1 MGKILV
7 MDHLLQE
14 GGYMRDWN
22 FGKPLIHD
30 IVEKLTDCGIDII
43 NLGYLRDEKPSAHR
57 TVYPSVRRLS
67 KAIGFKKYPIR
78 YAVTIDMEE
87 PIEAAQLDERRNG
100 IVDILC
106 VTLRKERIKQE
117 LKYLK
122 ALFDKGYFLCI
133 TLTGIHQ
140 YTQKELASVI
150 KMLTPLAPFTL
161 CLRDQFAALTSEQT
175 KAYFDTADNL
185 LPNGCALAYCPT
197 TTSIYTSQNIH
208 ALAMRDT
215 KREIWLMTADISRT
229 MDMLPLHTVMDWPET
244 GKRLNRKA
252 VEFLFD
258 SATRFLMDGTCV
270 TIAMYAEQARQFG
283 CDPDYAYYYCRDLSL
298 SLKETKA
305 SYQVARKF
313 ASPLYTK
320 ARAQKALRTY
330 RHNLWKKKLAV
341 IIPTANRPE
350 SIEYYLQTIIEKFDD
365 YGIDFIVYDSS
376 NDEKT
381 KDIVK
386 KYQKKGYGC
395 LKYERF
401 DGEYD
406 GYAIDN
412 KVIEAY
418 KSHCDRYE
426 YLWLMRDGLIINI
439 PMCASTIYEF
449 MVQKY
454 DLIII
459 NDYCRAS
466 NVVAPVTEYTDCSEV
481 FRDQI
486 HQMTALGMSIVS
498 SAFIQKIIKN
508 QPLDK
513 TLNWGMW
520 QPIAFYHYFAKHPA
534 KIVSYIG
541 TLFLPNIV
549 TRKNAFWTRHLLWQW
564 AERWYTMI
572 DRLPVVYN
580 RYKPIAWR
588 IEMSDFHPFW
598 PWYLVSARAYGGL
611 TWKKYFQNKEY
622 LPYVCDTAKW
632 KFIGALLLPSSLCR
646 RMLEKSE
653 DPFSRFMH
661 WIYKG
666 IVKIYHGLRK

>member
-1 MGKILV
+1 MVDAQERKKECKVVGKILV

-14 GGYMRDWN
+14 GGYMRNWN

-30 IVEKLTDCGIDII
+30 IVEKLTDCGVDII
-43 NLGYLRDEKPSAHR
+43 NLGYLRDEKPCAHR

-67 KAIGFKKYPIR
+67 KAIGFKKYPIQ
-78 YAVTIDMEE
+78 YAVSIDMEE
-87 PIEAAQLDERRNG
+87 PIEPAQLDERRNG

-117 LKYLK
+117 LGYLK
-122 ALFDKGYFLCI
+122 ALSNKGYFLCI
-133 TLTGIHQ
+133 TLTGIHL
-140 YTQKELASVI
+140 YTRKELASTI

-161 CLRDQFAALTSEQT
+161 CLRDQFATLTSEQT

-185 LPNGCALAYCPT
+185 LPDGCSLAYCPT

-208 ALAMRDT
+208 ELAMRDT

-229 MDMLPLHTVMDWPET
+229 MDMLPLHTVMDWPEI

-252 VEFLFD
+252 VDFLFD
-258 SATRFLMDGTCV
+258 STTRFLMDGTCT
-270 TIAMYAEQARQFG
+270 TIITFAEQARQFG

-320 ARAQKALRTY
+320 TRAKKALRTY

-376 NDEKT
+376 NDKKT

-418 KSHCDRYE
+418 KSHYDRYE

-439 PMCASTIYEF
+439 PLCASKIYEL
-449 MVQKY
+449 MKNKY
-454 DLIII
+454 DVIVVD
-459 NDYCRAS
+459 DYSRS
-466 NVVAPVTEYTDCSEV
+466 YNTDNPVIEYTDCNE
-481 FRDQI
+481 FFHDQI
-486 HQMTALGMSIVS
+486 HQMTVLGLSIVRS
-498 SAFIQKIIKN
+498 SFVREIIKE
-508 QPLDK
+508 QPLNK

-520 QPIAFYHYFAKHPA
+520 QPIAFYHYLAIHPTHTA
-534 KIVSYIG
+534 SLVSS
-541 TLFLPNIV
+541 LFLHNIMA
-549 TRKNAFWTRHLLWQW
+549 RKSAFWTRHLLWQW

-572 DRLPVVYN
+572 DRLPAVYN
-580 RYKPIAWR
+580 RYKPVAWR
-588 IEMSDFHPFW
+588 IGMSDFHPFW
-598 PWYLVSARAYGGL
+598 PWFLVSARAYGGL
-611 TWKKYFQNKEY
+611 TWEKYFQNRKY
-622 LPYVCDTAKW
+622 FPYVCDTADW
-632 KFIGALLLPSSLCR
+632 KFMR
-646 RMLEKSE
+646 
-653 DPFSRFMH
+653 
-661 WIYKG
+661 
-666 IVKIYHGLRK
+666 LRA